1 MAGPVETA
9 VAVDIAALELKP
21 GTASLAASAVA
32 LARKLDEDA
41 GLATAAVA
49 RELRATMTA
58 LAPPIEDG
66 NSSDIDELVRALSAP
81 VQQPS

>member
-1 MAGPVETA
+1 MGPVESA
-9 VAVDIAALELKP
+9 VVADLESLDLKP
-21 GTASLAASAVA
+21 GSASLAASAVA

-58 LAPPIEDG
+58 LVPVEDG
-66 NSSDIDELVRALSAP
+66 TSSDIDDLVAALSAP
-81 VQQPS
+81 L

>member
-1 MAGPVETA
+1 MGPVEAA
-9 VAVDIAALELKP
+9 VIADLEHIIP
-21 GTASLAASAVA
+21 GPGSASLAASAVA

-58 LAPPIEDG
+58 LAPPEDG
-66 NSSDIDELVRALSAP
+66 TSSDIDELVARLSAP
-81 VQQPS
+81 VQ

>member
-1 MAGPVETA
+1 MPGPVEAA
-9 VAVDIAALELKP
+9 VLADLKQIDPPAGSAAM
-21 GTASLAASAVA
+21 AASAVA

-58 LAPPIEDG
+58 LAPPVEDG

-81 VQQPS
+81 VQQPT

>member
-1 MAGPVETA
+1 MAGPVESA
-9 VAVDIAALELKP
+9 VLADLDSLTLVP
-21 GTASLAASAVA
+21 GTAGLRASAVA

-58 LAPPIEDG
+58 LAPPEDG
-66 NSSDIDELVRALSAP
+66 TSSDIDELVARLSAP
-81 VQQPS
+81 VQ

>member
-1 MAGPVETA
+1 MAGPVESA
-9 VAVDIAALELKP
+9 VLADIEAIGPILA
-21 GTASLAASAVA
+21 TASLAASAVA

-58 LAPPIEDG
+58 LAPPVEDG

-81 VQQPS
+81 VQLPT